1 LNLYSL
7 VFGVKNFNGQ
17 LERVLL
23 KSKAGGS
30 SMKFFTPLRYP
41 GGKGKLSYY
50 VKSIIES
57 NNLLDGHYVEPFA
70 GGAGVALELLF
81 HEYVNQIHINDLDPA
96 VYAFWSACVNKTEEL
111 CKLISDTPVTIDTW
125 ERQRE
130 LLRNE
135 DNSVETLELAFA
147 TFFLNRTNRSGILK
161 AGVIGGRAQAGKW
174 KLDVRFNK
182 EDLIKRI
189 EMIANYRNRINIYN
203 LDTVD
208 LLNTLP
214 QTLPKNTLVYL
225 DPPYYVKGQGLYRN
239 FYEHKDHVEIKSILD
254 TITEIPWI
262 VSYDNVGQISNIY
275 SDYRTKVFDLQ
286 YTAQTKRVASE
297 IMIFSDSVSIPDT
310 QLGKKSA

>member
-1 LNLYSL
+1 MNLYSL

-208 LLNTLP
+208 LLSTLP

-275 SDYRTKVFDLQ
+275 SHYRTKVFDLQ

>member
-30 SMKFFTPLRYP
+30 SMKIFTPLRYP

>member
-1 LNLYSL
+1 MNLYSL

-30 SMKFFTPLRYP
+30 SMKFFTPIRDP

-214 QTLPKNTLVYL
+214 QTLPKNTLIYL

>member
-1 LNLYSL
+1 
-7 VFGVKNFNGQ
+7 
-17 LERVLL
+17 
-23 KSKAGGS
+23 
-30 SMKFFTPLRYP
+30 MKFFTPLRYP

-96 VYAFWSACVNKTEEL
+96 VYAFWSACVNKTGEL

>member
-1 LNLYSL
+1 MNLYSL

-214 QTLPKNTLVYL
+214 QTLPKNTLIYL

>member
-1 LNLYSL
+1 
-7 VFGVKNFNGQ
+7 
-17 LERVLL
+17 
-23 KSKAGGS
+23 
-30 SMKFFTPLRYP
+30 MKFFTPLRYP

-96 VYAFWSACVNKTEEL
+96 VYAFWFACVNKTEEL
-111 CKLISDTPVTIDTW
+111 CKLISDTPVTIGTW
-125 ERQRE
+125 ERQRK

-135 DNSVETLELAFA
+135 DNSVEPLELAFA

-203 LDTVD
+203 FDTVD

-214 QTLPKNTLVYL
+214 QTLPQNTLIYL

-239 FYEHKDHVEIKSILD
+239 FYEHKDHVEIKNILD

-262 VSYDNVGQISNIY
+262 VSYDNAEQISNIY

-297 IMIFSDSVSIPDT
+297 IMIFSDSVNIPDT
-310 QLGKKSA
+310 QLGKRSA

>member
-1 LNLYSL
+1 
-7 VFGVKNFNGQ
+7 
-17 LERVLL
+17 
-23 KSKAGGS
+23 
-30 SMKFFTPLRYP
+30 MKFFTPLRYP

-214 QTLPKNTLVYL
+214 QTLPKNTLIYL

>member
-1 LNLYSL
+1 L